1 VYAEPQLRGGERY
14 KYQENV
20 RGEEMKVLLLTTWE
34 IPKSVEGLKK
44 YYNYNEKYVP
54 RRLERE
60 KKFNVKGSGWSDGTG
75 KCYMLEEFENYEAFA
90 KYMDDERPVDENCR
104 CYTCSHF
111 SRSYLRH
118 LFMAKEILAYR
129 LNTVHNLHYYSQL
142 MSGIRQAIK
151 GDQMDRFRWTFYENR
166 TLNREEVS

>member
-1 VYAEPQLRGGERY
+1 
-14 KYQENV
+14 
-20 RGEEMKVLLLTTWE
+20 MKVLLLTTWE

-90 KYMDDERPVDENCR
+90 KYMDDEEFHKDFVRFCR
-104 CYTCSHF
+104 N
-111 SRSYLRH
+111 
-118 LFMAKEILAYR
+118 MNNVKQ
-129 LNTVHNLHYYSQL
+129 TVLTETISVPP
-142 MSGIRQAIK
+142 
-151 GDQMDRFRWTFYENR
+151 T
-166 TLNREEVS
+166 